1 MTGSHRPAHDRP
13 TVSLRR
19 PRDWPLL
26 LMVVATAL
34 VTEVGLRATTLPRL
48 ARFLGVPLS
57 TAPPTQGLL
66 ADVLRPLPQ
75 WALRRHRA
83 VGLVMGH
90 WPLGDTCLRS
100 ALVTG
105 CQLRV
110 LGPELR
116 VGVAKMDGQV
126 RAHAWVEVAGRAL
139 DPLGAAQYAPVES
152 VRR

>member
-1 MTGSHRPAHDRP
+1 
-13 TVSLRR
+13 
-19 PRDWPLL
+19 
-26 LMVVATAL
+26 MVMATAL
-34 VTEVGLRATTLPRL
+34 MTEVGLRTTKLPSL

-57 TAPPTQGLL
+57 TAPSTQGVL
-66 ADVLRPLPQ
+66 ADARRPLPP

-90 WPLGDTCLRS
+90 WPMGDTCLRS

-105 CQLRV
+105 CQLRE
-110 LGPELR
+110 LDPQLR
-116 VGVAKMDGQV
+116 VGVAKVDGQV
-126 RAHAWVEVAGRAL
+126 RAHAWVEVEGRAL